1 MSFFENESRP
11 QQEGIERQTEPIA
24 EQVEAHRRE
33 VEKQIE
39 SLLDTAKKLRLYR
52 RRMWAVRI
60 LWIAFIIFLCYLTQ
74 FKVIQFWWLF
84 AMGGGSAAMAER
96 TLSRLREEV
105 HAVIKAGDPCAV
117 GALALM
123 TRERDIFVRQAADRA
138 LRRLL
143 PQVKASDAKYI
154 NNEQMN
160 ALLLLLASS
169 DSEMQVAIL
178 KALEQIGDERALVVV
193 EQLATSDLPE
203 VKAEV
208 RDAARACLPYL
219 HAKARLAAE
228 RATLLRGTVA
238 PVSSAQPDELLRPT
252 TPSAIHSP
260 PEQLLRAIE
269 HDEEESQHREEGEA

>member
-1 MSFFENESRP
+1 MSFFENESQP
-11 QQEGIERQTEPIA
+11 QQETIQQQIA
-24 EQVEAHRRE
+24 AQVNTLARRRE
-33 VEKQIE
+33 VERQIE

-52 RRMWAVRI
+52 RRMWTVRVCW
-60 LWIAFIIFLCYLTQ
+60 LAFIIFLCYLTH
-74 FKVIQFWWLF
+74 FKIIQFWWLF

-123 TRERDIFVRQAADRA
+123 TRERDIFIRQAADRA

-238 PVSSAQPDELLRPT
+238 PVSPAQPDELLRPT
-252 TPSAIHSP
+252 MPTTFNTPS
-260 PEQLLRAIE
+260 EQLLRATE
-269 HDEEESQHREEGEA
+269 REAEPSEPHEQREA